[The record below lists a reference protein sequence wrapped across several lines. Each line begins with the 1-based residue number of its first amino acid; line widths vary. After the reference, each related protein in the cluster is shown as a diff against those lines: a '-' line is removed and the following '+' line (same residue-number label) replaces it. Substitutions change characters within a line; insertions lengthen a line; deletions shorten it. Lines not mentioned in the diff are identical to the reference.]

1 MAPQQ
6 RKIDPN
12 TLVTI
17 ATFSELHEAHIFR
30 TFLSEHHIQSFIA
43 DEHIVS
49 ANWLYTS
56 AVGGVRVSVRHQDT
70 TQAEGLVKEHHD
82 MLQGDASP
90 IDWASVDPSWAE
102 DEPSLVQ
109 TPSKYTCSKCGCTQ
123 GYYEAFDRRMAIL
136 SVMLLGIPLPFL
148 SRTWICDKCGHRW
161 KNKLF

>member
-1 MAPQQ
+1 MAPPQ

-12 TLVTI
+12 ALVTI

-30 TFLSEHHIQSFIA
+30 TFLGEHHIQGFIA

-49 ANWLYTS
+49 ANWLYTG
-56 AVGGVRVSVRHQDT
+56 AIGGVRVSVRRQDAPHAT
-70 TQAEGLVKEHHD
+70 HLVQTHHD
-82 MLQGDASP
+82 LLQGDAAQF
-90 IDWASVDPSWAE
+90 DWASVDPAWAE
-102 DEPSLVQ
+102 DEDPPQPTV
-109 TPSKYTCSKCGCTQ
+109 SKYTCSKCGCTQ